1 MIICGDHKQ
10 SIYSWRGADPEVM
23 PKLEK
28 KIREHEGKIEH
39 LQTSWRSKNAIL
51 EPINEIFSRIFTNY
65 ENESLKNNE
74 LFEDADENYG
84 VECLLPDTE
93 KENKSINNKQKVVKE
108 MEALAKRI
116 NLLVHGSSAWKPKFR
131 YQDGF
136 KKTNE
141 NNKYKYKDVLILLRT
156 TKNLSILEEALNN
169 QMVPY
174 VIEGKGNGL
183 LTQHRHAIYHFF

>member
-1 MIICGDHKQ
+1 
-10 SIYSWRGADPEVM
+10 
-23 PKLEK
+23 
-28 KIREHEGKIEH
+28 
-39 LQTSWRSKNAIL
+39 
-51 EPINEIFSRIFTNY
+51 
-65 ENESLKNNE
+65 
-74 LFEDADENYG
+74 
-84 VECLLPDTE
+84 
-93 KENKSINNKQKVVKE
+93 

-174 VIEGKGNGL
+174 VIEGKGSEAFNTTPARDISL
-183 LTQHRHAIYHFF
+183 LLNAICDLKIQYL